1 MCWLE
6 SVAGAM
12 FVIGL
17 TGGIG
22 TGKSEVSR
30 LLGELGAEVIEA
42 DKVAHEAYEPG
53 TPGWREVVDAF
64 GEGVLDADGRIDR
77 KSLGGI
83 VFGDEE
89 ARERLNAII
98 HPIVRRLLEERI
110 AKLEREGARVAV
122 IEVPLLV
129 EAIKQQSRWTRMLD
143 EIWVVIAPEDQAVA
157 RVRARSGLDETAIR
171 ARIGSQ
177 ATERERIEFA
187 DAVIDNS
194 GSLRGLRRE
203 VTNLWR
209 ERAPHN

>member
-1 MCWLE
+1 
-6 SVAGAM
+6 M

-30 LLGELGAEVIEA
+30 LLNELGAEIIEA

-53 TPGWREVVDAF
+53 TPGWREVVEAF

-77 KSLGGI
+77 KTLGGI

-89 ARERLNAII
+89 ARERLNGII

-110 AKLEREGARVAV
+110 AKLELEETSVAV

-143 EIWVVIAPEDQAVA
+143 EIWVVTAPEDDVVA
-157 RVRARSGLDETAIR
+157 RVRARSGLDEKAIR

-187 DAVIDNS
+187 DAVIDNG
-194 GSLRGLRRE
+194 GSLEGLRRE

>member
-1 MCWLE
+1 
-6 SVAGAM
+6 M

-30 LLGELGAEVIEA
+30 LLSELGAKIIEA

-53 TPGWREVVDAF
+53 TPGWREVVEAF

-77 KSLGGI
+77 KRLGGI
-83 VFGDEE
+83 VFDDEQ
-89 ARERLNAII
+89 ARERLNGII

-110 AKLEREGARVAV
+110 AELERQGARVAV

-129 EAIKQQSRWTRMLD
+129 EAIKQQSRWTQMLD
-143 EIWVVIAPEDQAVA
+143 EIWVVTAPEDQAVA
-157 RVRARSGLDETAIR
+157 RVRARSGLDEKAIR

-177 ATERERIEFA
+177 AMERERIEFA

-194 GSLRGLRRE
+194 GSLEGLRRQ

>member
-1 MCWLE
+1 
-6 SVAGAM
+6 M

-30 LLGELGAEVIEA
+30 LLGELGAEIIEA
-42 DKVAHEAYEPG
+42 DKVAHEAYELG
-53 TPGWREVVDAF
+53 TPGWREVVEAF

-77 KSLGGI
+77 KALGGI

-89 ARERLNAII
+89 ARERLNGII

-110 AKLEREGARVAV
+110 AELVRQGTRVAV

-129 EAIKQQSRWTRMLD
+129 EAIKQQSRWTQMLD
-143 EIWVVIAPEDQAVA
+143 EIWVVTAPEEEAVA
-157 RVRARSGLDETAIR
+157 RVWARSGLDETAIR

-177 ATERERIEFA
+177 ATEEERVEYA
-187 DAVIDNS
+187 DAIIDNG
-194 GSLRGLRRE
+194 GSLEGLRRE

>member
-1 MCWLE
+1 
-6 SVAGAM
+6 M

-30 LLGELGAEVIEA
+30 LLGELGAEIIEA

-53 TPGWREVVDAF
+53 TPGWREVVEAF
-64 GEGVLDADGRIDR
+64 GEGILDADGRIDR
-77 KSLGGI
+77 KALGGI

-89 ARERLNAII
+89 ARERLNGII

-110 AKLEREGARVAV
+110 AELERQGTRVAV

-129 EAIKQQSRWTRMLD
+129 EAIKQQSRWTQMLD
-143 EIWVVIAPEDQAVA
+143 EIWVVTAPEEEAVA

-177 ATERERIEFA
+177 ATEEERVEYA
-187 DAVIDNS
+187 DAVIDNG
-194 GSLRGLRRE
+194 GSLEGLRQE

>member
-1 MCWLE
+1 
-6 SVAGAM
+6 M

-30 LLGELGAEVIEA
+30 MLGALGAEVIEA

-53 TPGWREVVDAF
+53 TPGWQELVDAF
-64 GEGVLDADGRIDR
+64 GDGVLDADGRIDR
-77 KSLGGI
+77 KRLGGI
-83 VFGDEE
+83 VFDDEQ
-89 ARERLNAII
+89 ARERLNGIV

-110 AKLEREGARVAV
+110 EGLEREGARVVV
-122 IEVPLLV
+122 IEVPLLI

-143 EIWVVIAPEDQAVA
+143 EIWVVTAPEEQVVA

-177 ATERERIEFA
+177 ATERERIKHA

-194 GSLRGLRRE
+194 GSLAGLRRE

-209 ERAPHN
+209 ERAPQN

>member
-1 MCWLE
+1 
-6 SVAGAM
+6 M

-42 DKVAHEAYEPG
+42 DKVAHEAYETG
-53 TPGWREVVDAF
+53 TPGWREVVEAF

-77 KSLGGI
+77 KRLGGI
-83 VFGDEE
+83 VFNDEQ
-89 ARERLNAII
+89 ARERLNGII

-110 AKLEREGARVAV
+110 ARHEREGARAV
-122 IEVPLLV
+122 VVEVPLLV
-129 EAIKQQSRWTRMLD
+129 EAIKQQSRWTQMLD
-143 EIWVVIAPEDQAVA
+143 EIWVVTAPEEQAVA
-157 RVRARSGLDETAIR
+157 RVRARSGLDEKAIR

-187 DAVIDNS
+187 NAVIDNG
-194 GSLRGLRRE
+194 GSLEGLRRE

>member
-1 MCWLE
+1 
-6 SVAGAM
+6 M

-30 LLGELGAEVIEA
+30 LLGELGAELIEA

-53 TPGWREVVDAF
+53 TPGWREVVEAF

-77 KSLGGI
+77 KALGGI
-83 VFGDEE
+83 VFDDEE

-110 AKLEREGARVAV
+110 ARHEREGARAV
-122 IEVPLLV
+122 VVEVPLLV
-129 EAIKQQSRWTRMLD
+129 EAIKQQSRWTQMLD
-143 EIWVVIAPEDQAVA
+143 EIWVVTAPEEQAVA

-187 DAVIDNS
+187 DAVIDNG
-194 GSLRGLRRE
+194 GSLEGLRRE

>member
-1 MCWLE
+1 
-6 SVAGAM
+6 M

-22 TGKSEVSR
+22 TGKSEVSH
-30 LLGELGAEVIEA
+30 LLSGLGAEIIEA

-53 TPGWREVVDAF
+53 TPGWREVVGAF

-77 KSLGGI
+77 KRLGGI
-83 VFGDEE
+83 VFDDEQ
-89 ARERLNAII
+89 ARERLNGII

-110 AKLEREGARVAV
+110 AELERQGSRVAV

-129 EAIKQQSRWTRMLD
+129 EAIKQQSRWTQMLD
-143 EIWVVIAPEDQAVA
+143 EIWVVTAPEDQAVA
-157 RVRARSGLDETAIR
+157 RVRARSGLDEKAIR

-177 ATERERIEFA
+177 ATERERIKYA

-194 GSLRGLRRE
+194 GSLEGLRRE

-209 ERAPHN
+209 ERAPNN

>member
-1 MCWLE
+1 
-6 SVAGAM
+6 M

-42 DKVAHEAYEPG
+42 DKVAHQAYKPG
-53 TPGWREVVDAF
+53 TPGWREVLEAF
-64 GEGVLDADGRIDR
+64 GDGVLDADGRIDR
-77 KSLGGI
+77 KRLGGI
-83 VFGDEE
+83 VFDDDQ
-89 ARERLNAII
+89 ARERLNGII

-110 AKLEREGARVAV
+110 ARLERQGTRVAV

-143 EIWVVIAPEDQAVA
+143 EIWVVTAPEDQAVA
-157 RVRARSGLDETAIR
+157 RVRARSGLDEKAIR

-187 DAVIDNS
+187 DAVIDNG
-194 GSLRGLRRE
+194 GSLEGLRRE

>member
-1 MCWLE
+1 
-6 SVAGAM
+6 M

-30 LLGELGAEVIEA
+30 LLNELGAEIIEA

-53 TPGWREVVDAF
+53 TPGWREVVEAF

-77 KSLGGI
+77 KALGGI

-89 ARERLNAII
+89 ARERLNAIV

-110 AKLEREGARVAV
+110 AELERQGTSVAV

-129 EAIKQQSRWTRMLD
+129 EAIKQQSRWTQMLD
-143 EIWVVIAPEDQAVA
+143 EIWVVTTPEEQAVA
-157 RVRARSGLDETAIR
+157 RVRARSGLDESAIR

-177 ATERERIEFA
+177 ATEEERAEFA
-187 DAVIDNS
+187 DAVIDNG
-194 GSLRGLRRE
+194 GSLEGLRRE

>member
-1 MCWLE
+1 
-6 SVAGAM
+6 M

-30 LLGELGAEVIEA
+30 LLGELGAEVIET
-42 DKVAHEAYEPG
+42 DRVAHEAYEPG
-53 TPGWREVVDAF
+53 ARGWREVVEAF
-64 GEGVLDADGRIDR
+64 GEGVVGADGRIDR
-77 KSLGGI
+77 KTLGGI

-89 ARERLNAII
+89 ARGRLNGII

-110 AKLEREGARVAV
+110 AELERQGTRVVV

-129 EAIKQQSRWTRMLD
+129 EAIKQQSWWTRMLD
-143 EIWVVIAPEDQAVA
+143 EVWVVTAPEDQAVA
-157 RVRARSGLDETAIR
+157 RVQARSGLDEAAVR

-177 ATERERIEFA
+177 ATERERIEYA
-187 DAVIDNS
+187 DAVIDNG
-194 GSLRGLRRE
+194 GSLEGLRRE

-209 ERAPHN
+209 ERAPQN

>member
-1 MCWLE
+1 
-6 SVAGAM
+6 M

-53 TPGWREVVDAF
+53 TPGWREVVEAF

-77 KSLGGI
+77 KRLGGI
-83 VFGDEE
+83 VFGDEQ
-89 ARERLNAII
+89 ARERLNGII

-110 AKLEREGARVAV
+110 AELERQGTAVTV

-129 EAIKQQSRWTRMLD
+129 EAIKQQSRWTLMLD
-143 EIWVVIAPEDQAVA
+143 EIWVVTAPEEQAVA
-157 RVRARSGLDETAIR
+157 RVQARSGLDETAIR
-171 ARIGSQ
+171 ARIRSQ
-177 ATERERIEFA
+177 ATERERIEHA
-187 DAVIDNS
+187 DAVIDNG
-194 GSLRGLRRE
+194 GSLEGLRHE

>member
-1 MCWLE
+1 M
-6 SVAGAM
+6 
-12 FVIGL
+12 GL

-30 LLGELGAEVIEA
+30 LLNELGAEIIEA

-53 TPGWREVVDAF
+53 TPGWREVVEAF

-77 KSLGGI
+77 KTLGGI

-89 ARERLNAII
+89 ARERLNGII

-110 AKLEREGARVAV
+110 AKLELEETSVAV

-143 EIWVVIAPEDQAVA
+143 EIWVVTAPEDDVVA
-157 RVRARSGLDETAIR
+157 RVRARSGLDEKAIR

-187 DAVIDNS
+187 DAVIDNG
-194 GSLRGLRRE
+194 GSLEGLRRE

>member
-1 MCWLE
+1 
-6 SVAGAM
+6 M

-53 TPGWREVVDAF
+53 TPGWWEVVEAF

-77 KSLGGI
+77 KRLGDI
-83 VFGDEE
+83 VFDDEQ
-89 ARERLNAII
+89 ARERLNGII

-110 AKLEREGARVAV
+110 AKLERKGTQVAV

-129 EAIKQQSRWTRMLD
+129 EAIRQQSRWTRMLD
-143 EIWVVIAPEDQAVA
+143 EIWVVTAPEEQAVA
-157 RVRARSGLDETAIR
+157 RVRARSSLDETAIR

-177 ATERERIEFA
+177 ATEKERIEFA
-187 DAVIDNS
+187 DAVIDNG
-194 GSLRGLRRE
+194 GSLEGLRRE

>member
-1 MCWLE
+1 
-6 SVAGAM
+6 M

-53 TPGWREVVDAF
+53 TPGWREVVEAF
-64 GEGVLDADGRIDR
+64 GEGILDADGRIDR
-77 KSLGGI
+77 KRLGGI
-83 VFGDEE
+83 VFDDVQ
-89 ARERLNAII
+89 ARERLNGII

-110 AKLEREGARVAV
+110 AELERQGDRVVV

-143 EIWVVIAPEDQAVA
+143 EIWVVTAPEDQAVA
-157 RVRARSGLDETAIR
+157 RVQARSGLDEKAIR

-177 ATERERIEFA
+177 ATQEERIEYA
-187 DAVIDNS
+187 DAVIDNG
-194 GSLRGLRRE
+194 GSLEGLRRE

>member
-1 MCWLE
+1 
-6 SVAGAM
+6 M

-30 LLGELGAEVIEA
+30 LLGELGAEVIQA

-53 TPGWREVVDAF
+53 TPGWREVVEAF

-77 KSLGGI
+77 KKLGGM
-83 VFGDEE
+83 VFDDEQ
-89 ARERLNAII
+89 ARERLNAIV

-110 AKLEREGARVAV
+110 ATLEREGTRVAV

-143 EIWVVIAPEDQAVA
+143 EIWVVTAPEDQAVA
-157 RVRARSGLDETAIR
+157 RVRARSGLDEKAIK

-187 DAVIDNS
+187 DAVIDNG
-194 GSLRGLRRE
+194 GSLEELRRQ